1 MLDDWCT
8 QLGRDP
14 GEIERSTADP
24 EGPDSVGDSLYELGE
39 RLITISTDGRTGFDL
54 GLVRDWIQFRDE
66 RNGGR
71 L

>member
-1 MLDDWCT
+1 MHTARPRPRGDRT
-8 QLGRDP
+8 VH
-14 GEIERSTADP
+14 RSHR
-24 EGPDSVGDSLYELGE
+24 GPRQCWDSLYELGE

-66 RNGGR
+66 RNGER